1 MPLPSPNLDDRS
13 FEQLLEE
20 AKTLVARS
28 DCGWTDLSAGD
39 PGAVLLEAF
48 AYLTSMMLYRL
59 NRLPEKVHVELL
71 RLIGVKLTPPAA
83 AQAALTFTLARA
95 QSEALLIPAGT
106 RVSVGRWTG
115 GDPPVFTTV
124 DAAVIAANAL
134 AVEGIRAIHCTVV
147 NGELAGVGTGL
158 SGQSVKAAQAPIV
171 APTGDDLD
179 LVVGVEAADDELKER
194 VPSLQGP
201 FVRRRY

>member
-71 RLIGVKLTPPAA
+71 RLVFAAPA
-83 AQAALTFTLARA
+83 LRK
-95 QSEALLIPAGT
+95 PD
-106 RVSVGRWTG
+106 RRR
-115 GDPPVFTTV
+115 
-124 DAAVIAANAL
+124 VIAMMCGVSGSCFAGSTDQ
-134 AVEGIRAIHCTVV
+134 EPGRGV
-147 NGELAGVGTGL
+147 NYRLPVDFFENGSTRRFGSSSGL
-158 SGQSVKAAQAPIV
+158 EH
-171 APTGDDLD
+171 LD
-179 LVVGVEAADDELKER
+179 R
-194 VPSLQGP
+194 
-201 FVRRRY
+201 